1 MKLMNQILA
10 QEPHEPQAAQRV
22 ESRSAVDARNVNLGD
37 PGAMANVCSPS
48 QLHLFRS
55 SCRRFSSPIQQP
67 SNSGPTYTARILERF
82 VVAVLCCP
90 LGSILC
96 IHAAKDTLVLFQAQE
111 DRHNDNA
118 RTDADGAVLPAV
130 VVQANDEWK
139 AIGVTDMRVSR
150 FVDALHT
157 AFMDKCVDKCPV
169 HFVAGASDF
178 SCRGS

>member
-1 MKLMNQILA
+1 MHTCCKKT
-10 QEPHEPQAAQRV
+10 HW
-22 ESRSAVDARNVNLGD
+22 S
-37 PGAMANVCSPS
+37 C
-48 QLHLFRS
+48 FRLKKTGKKTGTK
-55 SCRRFSSPIQQP
+55 
-67 SNSGPTYTARILERF
+67 SN
-82 VVAVLCCP
+82 
-90 LGSILC
+90 
-96 IHAAKDTLVLFQAQE
+96 
-111 DRHNDNA
+111 NDNA

>member
-1 MKLMNQILA
+1 MLQKT
-10 QEPHEPQAAQRV
+10 HW
-22 ESRSAVDARNVNLGD
+22 S
-37 PGAMANVCSPS
+37 C
-48 QLHLFRS
+48 FRLKKKTGKKTGTK
-55 SCRRFSSPIQQP
+55 
-67 SNSGPTYTARILERF
+67 SN
-82 VVAVLCCP
+82 
-90 LGSILC
+90 
-96 IHAAKDTLVLFQAQE
+96 
-111 DRHNDNA
+111 NDNA

-169 HFVAGASDF
+169 YFVAGASDF